1 MTLFDEIIETRTH
14 CASSGIGPGQ
24 RRLEMEVTYRSNL
37 FPKQAN
43 AEGRNFKISLFQQVE
58 TFIW

>member
-1 MTLFDEIIETRTH
+1 MTLFDEIIETRMH
-14 CASSGIGPGQ
+14 CLSSGIGPGQ

-37 FPKQAN
+37 LSKQASI
-43 AEGRNFKISLFQQVE
+43 EGRNFKISLFQQVE